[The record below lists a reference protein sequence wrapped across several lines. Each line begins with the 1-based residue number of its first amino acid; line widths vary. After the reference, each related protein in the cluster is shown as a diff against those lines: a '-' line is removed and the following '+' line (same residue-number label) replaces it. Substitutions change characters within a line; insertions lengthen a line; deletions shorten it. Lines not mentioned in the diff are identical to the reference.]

1 MGAEVGRIL
10 RAWNRLPIINYKNS
24 VKDNRQA
31 HAARMM
37 ALQEQEELCIMEIIV
52 NWLISGYV
60 VGITCMSYFI
70 IKSWILVSPVQGR
83 TEEEHASDL
92 NWLGM
97 ALVSTSISLAW
108 SFIGTGISL
117 LLQNDVLYV
126 QLALL
131 ATLATVLMYLSLKNH
146 RKLDKVALHAIVF
159 LGLALLLPRF
169 F

>member
-1 MGAEVGRIL
+1 MEV
-10 RAWNRLPIINYKNS
+10 II
-24 VKDNRQA
+24 
-31 HAARMM
+31 
-37 ALQEQEELCIMEIIV
+37 

-83 TEEEHASDL
+83 SVDEHETEL

-108 SFIGTGISL
+108 SFLGTGLSL
-117 LLQNDVLYV
+117 LLQNDILYV

-131 ATLATVLMYLSLKNH
+131 AILAVALVFLSLRSH
-146 RKLDKVALHAIVF
+146 RKLDKVALHALVF

>member
-1 MGAEVGRIL
+1 
-10 RAWNRLPIINYKNS
+10 
-24 VKDNRQA
+24 
-31 HAARMM
+31 
-37 ALQEQEELCIMEIIV
+37 MEIII

-83 TEEEHASDL
+83 SEEEHQSEL

-108 SFIGTGISL
+108 SFLGTGITL
-117 LLQNDVLYV
+117 LLQNDILYV

-131 ATLATVLMYLSLKNH
+131 AALAVALVFLSIKNH
-146 RKLDKVALHAIVF
+146 RKPDKVALHAIVF
-159 LGLALLLPRF
+159 LGLALLIPRF

>member
-1 MGAEVGRIL
+1 
-10 RAWNRLPIINYKNS
+10 
-24 VKDNRQA
+24 
-31 HAARMM
+31 
-37 ALQEQEELCIMEIIV
+37 MEIII

-83 TEEEHASDL
+83 REEEHGSDL

-108 SFIGTGISL
+108 SFIGTGITL

-131 ATLATVLMYLSLKNH
+131 ATLAAALVFVSLKNH
-146 RKLDKVALHAIVF
+146 RKPDAVALHAIVF
-159 LGLALLLPRF
+159 LSLALLIPRF

>member
-1 MGAEVGRIL
+1 
-10 RAWNRLPIINYKNS
+10 
-24 VKDNRQA
+24 
-31 HAARMM
+31 
-37 ALQEQEELCIMEIIV
+37 MEIII

-83 TEEEHASDL
+83 TEEESGADL

-117 LLQNDVLYV
+117 LLQNDILYV
-126 QLALL
+126 QLTLL
-131 ATLATVLMYLSLKNH
+131 AILAVALVFLSLKN
-146 RKLDKVALHAIVF
+146 RRRPDAVALQAIVF
-159 LGLALLLPRF
+159 LGLALLIPRF
-169 F
+169 I

>member
-1 MGAEVGRIL
+1 MEV
-10 RAWNRLPIINYKNS
+10 II
-24 VKDNRQA
+24 
-31 HAARMM
+31 
-37 ALQEQEELCIMEIIV
+37 
-52 NWLISGYV
+52 NWLISGYI

-70 IKSWILVSPVQGR
+70 IKSWILVSPVHGGS
-83 TEEEHASDL
+83 EEQQESDL

-108 SFIGTGISL
+108 SFLGAGLSL
-117 LLQNDVLYV
+117 LLRNDVLHV

-131 ATLATVLMYLSLKNH
+131 AMLAVTLVFLSMKNH

-159 LGLALLLPRF
+159 LGLALLIPRF

>member
-1 MGAEVGRIL
+1 MEL
-10 RAWNRLPIINYKNS
+10 II
-24 VKDNRQA
+24 
-31 HAARMM
+31 
-37 ALQEQEELCIMEIIV
+37 

-83 TEEEHASDL
+83 NEEDQDSDL

-108 SFIGTGISL
+108 SFLGTGISL
-117 LLQNDVLYV
+117 LLQNEILYV

-131 ATLATVLMYLSLKNH
+131 AMLAIALVFTSLKNH

-159 LGLALLLPRF
+159 LGLALLIPRF

>member
-1 MGAEVGRIL
+1 MEV
-10 RAWNRLPIINYKNS
+10 II
-24 VKDNRQA
+24 
-31 HAARMM
+31 
-37 ALQEQEELCIMEIIV
+37 
-52 NWLISGYV
+52 NWLISGYI

-70 IKSWILVSPVQGR
+70 IKSWILVSPAQGR
-83 TEEEHASDL
+83 GAEEQESDL

-108 SFIGTGISL
+108 SFLGAGLSL
-117 LLQNDVLYV
+117 LLQNDVLHV

-131 ATLATVLMYLSLKNH
+131 AMLAVALVFVSMKNH

-159 LGLALLLPRF
+159 LGLALLIPRF

>member
-1 MGAEVGRIL
+1 
-10 RAWNRLPIINYKNS
+10 
-24 VKDNRQA
+24 
-31 HAARMM
+31 
-37 ALQEQEELCIMEIIV
+37 MEIIV

-83 TEEEHASDL
+83 TEEEREGDL

-108 SFIGTGISL
+108 SFIGTGITL
-117 LLQNDVLYV
+117 LLQNDILYV
-126 QLALL
+126 QLTLL
-131 ATLATVLMYLSLKNH
+131 AVLAVAMVFLSLKNH
-146 RKLDKVALHAIVF
+146 RKPDTVALQAIVF
-159 LGLALLLPRF
+159 LGLALLIPRF